1 MKLIMW
7 ANERGLIC
15 FIKRTLS
22 PPIIC
27 QTIYP
32 FLFFLQTEL
41 LEGNKA
47 LYKPC
52 SKFEG
57 SFSERRA
64 AFICGGGGGGG
75 GGGDESS
82 VGLAGQFVYVRDDR
96 EEADHFGLCEVEVF
110 KAQGEIC
117 CCRCYCCWPF

>member
-1 MKLIMW
+1 M
-7 ANERGLIC
+7 
-15 FIKRTLS
+15 
-22 PPIIC
+22 
-27 QTIYP
+27 
-32 FLFFLQTEL
+32 
-41 LEGNKA
+41 
-47 LYKPC
+47 YKPC

-64 AFICGGGGGGG
+64 AFICGGGGGGGG

-110 KAQGEIC
+110 KAQGEIGVVVAVAFAASAAVVVGLFDNFLVFLF
-117 CCRCYCCWPF
+117 RKVSKISSTLKKFDTLIPS